1 MGAEFTL
8 EQQGKYINID
18 SASALEW
25 ISRTEAYDSLVEMKL
40 MKCWKLVCIK
50 I

>member
-8 EQQGKYINID
+8 EQQQGKHININ

-25 ISRTEAYDSLVEMKL
+25 ISRTEAYDSLVGMKFV
-40 MKCWKLVCIK
+40 KKK
-50 I
+50 ILEY